1 MLTPPEELAIHM
13 AKINGIWVCTT
24 CTSNFRDKTD
34 CRRHVES
41 KHIVGTVY
49 RCSRCPNFTTN
60 TEAKFRKHERDH
72 DKAEADAAM
81 LARAHDLPVSPA
93 SNPLLVGEDIVPAHF
108 DDEDNVVE
116 VEPEIVEPRFD
127 IDIDDVNVDDV

>member
-1 MLTPPEELAIHM
+1 MLTPPEELALHM
-13 AKINGIWVCTT
+13 AKINGVWVCTT

-41 KHIVGTVY
+41 KHVVGTVY
-49 RCSRCPNFTTN
+49 RCTRCEFTTN
-60 TEAKFRKHERDH
+60 TEAKFRKHDREH
-72 DKAEADAAM
+72 DRV
-81 LARAHDLPVSPA
+81 ARATALA
-93 SNPLLVGEDIVPAHF
+93 SLTPRAVGNPLLIGRDDDLPPDFDPEVPENLV
-108 DDEDNVVE
+108 D